1 MVEHLHQLAVHAYYA
16 GELDA
21 GRRACERL
29 LGMELTPEKERLV
42 RRNRSWYTQT
52 LDLLVGCK
60 LRRFAVE
67 PAIEGWSAFNPTIV
81 SHDDGYLAIVRSS
94 NYSIVDGQYVIP
106 PADGQKIRTAN
117 ILLRLD
123 ENLDEW
129 GFPSTLP
136 PPLYPKSDYPVEGFE
151 DCRLNVIDG
160 EIRVS
165 ATVRNWAGRDG
176 TCRIATATLL
186 QHMGSLIDA
195 SMIDEPV
202 KGRHEKNWMPIVGT
216 GTFLYSCWDNGRVAT
231 VHRDGWAWV
240 VEHHAES
247 PAIARGWR
255 GGSQLVDLGDGRWLA
270 LVHEVA
276 DDTGG
281 RIYEHRF
288 VLFDE
293 DSWHIAGWS
302 PAFAFRESRA
312 IEFAAGLARRGDQLV
327 ATFGVRDAEAWM
339 AEVSLAEVLAMI
351 GGNDG

>member
-1 MVEHLHQLAVHAYYA
+1 MLEHLHQLAVHAYYA

-29 LGMELTPEKERLV
+29 LGMDLTPEKERVV

-52 LDLLVGCK
+52 LDELVGC
-60 LRRFAVE
+60 RFVRFDIDP
-67 PAIEGWSAFNPTIV
+67 PADGWSAFNPTIIA
-81 SHDDGYLAIVRSS
+81 HDDGYLAIVRSS
-94 NYSIVDGQYVIP
+94 NYSIVDGRYAIP
-106 PADGQKIRTAN
+106 PADGDRIRTVNVLATLN
-117 ILLRLD
+117 DDLTVLSHSAIPR
-123 ENLDEW
+123 
-129 GFPSTLP
+129 PS
-136 PPLYPKSDYPVEGFE
+136 YPTSDYPVDGFE
-151 DCRLNVIDG
+151 DCRLNAIGG
-160 EIRVS
+160 ELVVS
-165 ATVRNWAGRDG
+165 ASVRNWAGRDG

-186 QHMGSLIDA
+186 PHAANLIDA
-195 SMIDEPV
+195 AMIDEPH
-202 KGRHEKNWMPIVGT
+202 KGRHEKNWMPIG
-216 GTFLYSCWDNGRVAT
+216 GTFAFIYSCWDEGRVAT
-231 VHRDGWAWV
+231 VWRDGWKWV
-240 VEHHAES
+240 NEHHAES

-288 VLFDE
+288 VLFND
-293 DSWHIAGWS
+293 DQWQIVGWS
-302 PAFAFRESRA
+302 PAFAFRETRA

-339 AEVSLAEVLAMI
+339 AEMSLAEVLAMI

>member
-1 MVEHLHQLAVHAYYA
+1 MLEHLHQLAVHAYYA

-29 LGMELTPEKERLV
+29 LGMELTPEKERIV

-52 LDLLVGCK
+52 IDELVAC
-60 LRRFAVE
+60 RFQRFDVE
-67 PAIEGWSAFNPTIV
+67 PAQDGWSTFNPTII

-94 NYSIVDGQYVIP
+94 NYSIVDSRYVIP
-106 PADGQKIRTAN
+106 PADGDRIRTIN
-117 ILLRLD
+117 VLVTLD
-123 ENLDEW
+123 ADLAVVSQSVMPD
-129 GFPSTLP
+129 PI
-136 PPLYPKSDYPVEGFE
+136 YPKSEYPVYGFE
-151 DCRLNVIDG
+151 DCRLNAIGGDLV
-160 EIRVS
+160 VS

-186 QHMGSLIDA
+186 PYMANLIDPA
-195 SMIDEPV
+195 MIDEPH
-202 KGRHEKNWMPIVGT
+202 KGRHEKNWMPVVGT
-216 GTFLYSCWDNGRVAT
+216 GTFLYSCWESGRVAT
-231 VHRDGWAWV
+231 VKRDGWQWV
-240 VEHHAES
+240 IEHHAES

-276 DDTGG
+276 DDTSG

-293 DSWHIAGWS
+293 DGWKIAGWS

-327 ATFGVRDAEAWM
+327 ATLGVRDAEAWM
-339 AEVSLAEVLAMI
+339 AELSVFEVLSMI
-351 GGNDG
+351 GENNG

>member
-29 LGMELTPEKERLV
+29 LGMDLTPEKERVV
-42 RRNRSWYTQT
+42 RRNRSWYTQR
-52 LDLLVGCK
+52 LADLVGC
-60 LRRFAVE
+60 RFVQFCVQ
-67 PAIEGWSAFNPTIV
+67 PSREGWSTFNPTIIAN
-81 SHDDGYLAIVRSS
+81 DAGYLAIVRSS
-94 NYSIVDGQYVIP
+94 NYSIVESRYVI
-106 PADGQKIRTAN
+106 ADGDRIRTINVLATVDADLAVVSQSA
-117 ILLRLD
+117 IPQ
-123 ENLDEW
+123 
-129 GFPSTLP
+129 PS
-136 PPLYPKSDYPVEGFE
+136 YPTSDYPVDGFE
-151 DCRLNVIDG
+151 DCRLNAVDG
-160 EIRVS
+160 ELVVS

-186 QHMGSLIDA
+186 PHAAHLIDSA
-195 SMIDEPV
+195 MIDEPH

-216 GTFLYSCWDNGRVAT
+216 SAFIYSCWEAGRVAT
-231 VHRDGWAWV
+231 VRRDGWQWV
-240 VEHHAES
+240 IEHHAES

-255 GGSQLVDLGDGRWLA
+255 GGSQLVDIGDGRWLA

-288 VLFDE
+288 VLFNDDE
-293 DSWHIAGWS
+293 WRIVGWS

-339 AEVSLAEVLAMI
+339 AEMSVAEVLSMI
-351 GGNDG
+351 GGSNG

>member
-1 MVEHLHQLAVHAYYA
+1 MLEHLHQLAVHAYYA

-29 LGMELTPEKERLV
+29 LGMELTSEKERVV

-52 LDLLVGCK
+52 LNELVGC
-60 LRRFAVE
+60 RFVRFDIQ
-67 PAIEGWSAFNPTIV
+67 PAAGWSAFNPTIIA
-81 SHDDGYLAIVRSS
+81 HDGGYLAIVRSS
-94 NYSIVDGQYVIP
+94 NYSIVDSRYVIP
-106 PADGQKIRTAN
+106 PADGDRIRTTNALATLN
-117 ILLRLD
+117 DDLTVLSHSAIPR
-123 ENLDEW
+123 
-129 GFPSTLP
+129 PS
-136 PPLYPKSDYPVEGFE
+136 YPTSDYPVDGFE
-151 DCRLNVIDG
+151 DCRLNAIGGDLV
-160 EIRVS
+160 VS

-186 QHMGSLIDA
+186 PYKADLIDTA
-195 SMIDEPV
+195 MIDEPR
-202 KGRHEKNWMPIVGT
+202 KGQHEKNWMPIAGT
-216 GTFLYSCWDNGRVAT
+216 PGFLYACWDQGSVAT
-231 VHRDGWAWV
+231 VRRDGWEWV
-240 VEHHAES
+240 IEHHAES

-288 VLFDE
+288 VLFHD
-293 DSWHIAGWS
+293 DGWRIVGWS
-302 PAFAFRESRA
+302 PVFAFRETRA

-327 ATFGVRDAEAWM
+327 ASFGVRDAEAWM
-339 AEVSLAEVLAMI
+339 AEMSLAEVLAMI